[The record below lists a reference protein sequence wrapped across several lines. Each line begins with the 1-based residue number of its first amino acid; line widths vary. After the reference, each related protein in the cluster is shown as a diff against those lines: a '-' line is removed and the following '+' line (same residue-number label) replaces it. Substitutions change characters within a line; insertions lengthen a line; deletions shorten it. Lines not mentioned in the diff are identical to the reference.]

1 MSITLISSPLQGFTD
16 FHFRN
21 AFNKHFG
28 GIDSFYSPYI
38 RLNGKLEIKS
48 SHKRDILPENN
59 KDIVLVPQIMTKE
72 AEEFIFVAKHVQ
84 SLGYKELNWN
94 LGCPYPMATK
104 RNMGSGLIQ
113 DYKKINSILE
123 EVYNETD
130 IDISIK
136 MRNGQNSNQEILKV
150 LPILD
155 KFPIKNITI
164 HPRIGLQMYK
174 GKTDLD
180 IFQQCIENTNH
191 KIQYNGDITSVESFQ
206 KLSERFP
213 KIDHWMI
220 GRGILTNPFL
230 PSMIINGDTNYP
242 KNKLE
247 IFKEFHDTLFNGY
260 EEALSGPGHLTI
272 RMFQFW
278 EYFIQLFPNSQK
290 GLKKVKKA
298 SSIHAYN
305 DAVNWIL
312 RNEKSFIK
320 Q

>member
-28 GIDSFYSPYI
+28 GIDSFHSPYI

-48 SHKRDILPENN
+48 SYKRDISPENN

-136 MRNGQNSNQEILKV
+136 MRLGLNSNQEILKV

-180 IFQQCIENTNH
+180 IFQECIENTSH

-213 KIDHWMI
+213 EIDHWMI

-230 PSMIINGDTNYP
+230 PAMIINSDTNYP

-247 IFKEFHDTLFNGY
+247 IFREFHDTLFNEY

-272 RMFQFW
+272 RMYKFW

-320 Q
+320 